1 MILDSYGSDVSSSS
15 STVEELT
22 ALRADV
28 ARLAAEREHYRDLYL
43 QMLEQCRK
51 LELGLLGQKSE
62 RLGDSDAQLTMGV
75 LATLLGERPALDE
88 APPATQPVREHERH
102 KPTGRKPL
110 PEQLPRVDVEVLPD
124 DVQHEGL
131 DAFERI
137 GQDVSETVE
146 RRPASLVVV
155 RVTRPKFV
163 RKDRERFAETSVSV
177 ARPPELPLERG
188 IAGPGLLA
196 DTIVRR
202 WQDHL
207 PLYRLEQ
214 VYAREGLELAR
225 STMCGWHAELAALI
239 RPLIDAM
246 WQDAL
251 GSPYL
256 CTDATGV
263 LVQAKDKCR
272 MGHFWVLIA
281 PERHVLYAYSAKH
294 DKKAVDRMLAGYR
307 GYLVADAHAVYD
319 HLYQGGDVVEVAC
332 WAHTRRYFF
341 KALESEPERA
351 REALALIGELFRI
364 ERQIAEAPTRKREVV
379 RQRESKA
386 VVDRFFAWCRDE
398 ATRALDETPL
408 AKGIRYALNQR
419 KALERFLDDA
429 RLPVHN
435 NSSENALRREVVG
448 RKNWL
453 FVGNDDAGEVNAAFV
468 SLLAS
473 CQLHGIE
480 PWSYLRDLLCLM
492 PSWPQRRVLE
502 LAPMRWRQ
510 TVARADVQ
518 QRLDANVYRRATLSP
533 SSAAALDA
541 IPEGE
546 TA

>member
-1 MILDSYGSDVSSSS
+1 MV
-15 STVEELT
+15 
-22 ALRADV
+22 
-28 ARLAAEREHYRDLYL
+28 
-43 QMLEQCRK
+43 
-51 LELGLLGQKSE
+51 
-62 RLGDSDAQLTMGV
+62 V
-75 LATLLGERPALDE
+75 LATLLGDRSSFDEPASS
-88 APPATQPVREHERH
+88 QPVREHERQ

-110 PEQLPRVDVEVLPD
+110 PEHLPRVDVEVLPD
-124 DVQHEGL
+124 DVQREGL

-137 GQDVSETVE
+137 GQDISETVE

-163 RKDRERFAETSVSV
+163 RRDRARMAETSVSV
-177 ARPPELPLERG
+177 APPPELPLERG
-188 IAGPGLLA
+188 LAGPGLLA

-225 STMCGWHAELAALI
+225 STICGWHTELAGLVHV
-239 RPLIDAM
+239 LVEVM

-263 LVQAKDKCR
+263 LVQAKERCR
-272 MGHFWVLIA
+272 TGHFWVLIA

-294 DKKAVDRMLAGYR
+294 DKKAVDRMLSGYR

-319 HLYQGGDVVEVAC
+319 HLYRDGDVVEVGC

-351 REALALIGELFRI
+351 RDALALIGELFRI
-364 ERQIAEAPTRKREVV
+364 ERQNAETPIRKREVV
-379 RQRESKA
+379 RQRDSRP
-386 VVDRFFAWCRDE
+386 VVQRFFAWCRDE
-398 ATRALDETPL
+398 SPRVMDETPL
-408 AKGIRYALNQR
+408 ARGVRYALNQQA
-419 KALERFLDDA
+419 ALERFLDDG
-429 RLPVHN
+429 RLPIHN
-435 NSSENALRREVVG
+435 NYSESALRREVVG

-453 FVGNDDAGEVNAAFV
+453 FVGNDDAGDVNATFV

-480 PWSYLRDLLCLM
+480 PWSYLRDLFCLVGD
-492 PSWPQRRVLE
+492 WPRNRVLE
-502 LAPMRWRQ
+502 LAPACWRETLAQ
-510 TVARADVQ
+510 PKVQ
-518 QRLDANVYRRATLSP
+518 RRLDVNVYRRA
-533 SSAAALDA
+533 ARFAER
-541 IPEGE
+541 IP
-546 TA
+546 